1 MKKTLLF
8 ITLCLVT
15 GFAVAKPVSQT
26 AATHVA
32 NQFWQSVL
40 HGQGQLHPMPWQY
53 SEIYLFV
60 GDQGGFVMV
69 SADDCARPVIAY
81 SLHGSLSQGTLPVQL
96 SQRMEAYCGL
106 IAEGVNK
113 RVAASAA
120 DAAQWEQLMSGI
132 EPKDGD
138 NDDRVG
144 PLLETHWHQDGGYA
158 LLTPQHTPT
167 GCAATAQAQVM
178 RYWRY
183 PAFGHGYETY
193 NCPPYGAQSADF
205 SHTLYD
211 WGNMPDQ
218 VTLGSPYEQQIAVS
232 TLMYHVGVSLHMGYA
247 PGGSAAAGVVG
258 RPGVPSIDNSL
269 KDHFYYSRSMR
280 PIFRTD
286 GYSDQQWAD
295 SLVTELRLHHPI
307 IYCGVAPEGGHGFV
321 CDGYEYR
328 GGQVFFHFNFGW
340 SGNGDGYYTV
350 DDICPNV
357 SPTGEVGSVY
367 HFNQSNQ
374 ALLGAVPDG
383 ELHVSDSMLTFTR
396 EGGNRQLLFCGIDT
410 ASAWGDG
417 ESPLVI
423 SADQPWVTV
432 ERNEAEPVGATGNPR
447 WYIVAAEEN
456 TTGSERQ
463 ATITFTRE
471 GRGTTAGM
479 SSVSVT
485 VVQTYYSPEEYCP
498 LTVVMEST
506 RGGGWEG
513 GAHLSFESLS
523 GYVYGTAALAS
534 GSSATVEVGVAP
546 HDVNVVFH
554 HGGGTDRYINYRVLN
569 RHGEELVG
577 VDYAFMNGGTHF
589 IEWPC
594 ARLGIGEQPAEAS
607 ACRVWPNPARDVLH
621 IEAAALLCAELYDMY
636 GRRVATTSGSDM
648 NLAGLPTGV
657 YFLRAV
663 TDMGVSFLKL
673 KIEN

>member
-1 MKKTLLF
+1 MKKTLLLIF
-8 ITLCLVT
+8 LCLVT
-15 GFAVAKPVSQT
+15 SFAVANPVSQT
-26 AATHVA
+26 AATRVA

-40 HGQGQLHPMPWQY
+40 HGQGQLHPVPWQY

-113 RVAASAA
+113 RVSASAA

-218 VTLGSPYEQQIAVS
+218 VSLGSPYEQQIAVS

-328 GGQVFFHFNFGW
+328 GGRVFFHFNFGW
-340 SGNGDGYYTV
+340 SG
-350 DDICPNV
+350 NV

-367 HFNQSNQ
+367 HFNKSNQ
-374 ALLGAVPDG
+374 ALLGAVPDYG
-383 ELHVSDSMLTFTR
+383 LHVSDSMLTFTR
-396 EGGNRQLLFCGIDT
+396 EGGSRQLLFCGIDT

-432 ERNEAEPVGATGNPR
+432 ERNEAEPVGATGNLR

-594 ARLGIGEQPAEAS
+594 ARLGIEEQPVEAS

-657 YFLRAV
+657 YILRAV
-663 TDMGVSFLKL
+663 TDLGVSEYRIIK
-673 KIEN
+673 N